1 MSGFHYILH
10 LYNLFNSCEYGALI
24 FKNCAISEVTNKK
37 NEGSHKNKYLIWHVF
52 FMFFL
57 NYYLLLGCD
66 FIIFT

>member
-1 MSGFHYILH
+1 MSEFHYILH

-37 NEGSHKNKYLIWHVF
+37 NEGSHKKYLIWHVF
-52 FMFFL
+52 FMFFFY
-57 NYYLLLGCD
+57 YYLLLGCD